1 MPRIQGSCPV
11 PKTVGSMTVQSI
23 LVPATWSKQE
33 AQTWLKKHGYKTKLD
48 VRPHG
53 WFWGARQIN
62 PECFQKGSFR
72 TIRFG
77 ANGIEAVVGKLAAV
91 RNMLVKNANI
101 DKLDA
106 EIARMKRVLKKL
118 GR

>member
-1 MPRIQGSCPV
+1 MPRIQSSCPV

-48 VRPHG
+48 ARPHG
-53 WFWGARQIN
+53 WFWRARQIN
-62 PECFQKGSFR
+62 PERFQKGSFR

>member
-11 PKTVGSMTVQSI
+11 PKTVGSMTVQSVLI
-23 LVPATWSKQE
+23 PGEWTKAK
-33 AQTWLKKHGYKTKLD
+33 AQSWLKKHGHRSKLD
-48 VRPHG
+48 KSG
-53 WFWGARQIN
+53 EGLFWRARQIN

-91 RNMLVKNANI
+91 QNMLVKNANV